1 MMTEYEKVC
10 LKWSKMNLETAI
22 DIDYVLSDF
31 KVLFAYHSGKI
42 ENDEITYDTTLEV
55 FEGQRVRNFN
65 GDYRTLYEV
74 VNQKDCYQYLLDTI
88 AAKEPLSLDLVKKV
102 HYELAKNTY
111 DETRVKK
118 GEVPGTF
125 KKGFYVVGEY
135 QIGSDPELVEEHL
148 MDLIEQVNEYNGDD
162 PMKAAAY
169 FHLVFERIHP
179 FADVNGRTGRTLL
192 NYYLMTHGRPPV
204 VIREEN
210 RKEYVAAFDA
220 FHYDAELA
228 PMEDYLK
235 KETVSTWKH
244 LIKQAE
250 IVRERLSLSE
260 LTEQA
265 RQNRK
270 MEKQKLEC
278 EPDKGLQR

>member
-1 MMTEYEKVC
+1 MTEYAKICE
-10 LKWSKMNLETAI
+10 KWSQMDLKTAA

-55 FEGQRVRNFN
+55 FEGQRIRNFN

-74 VNQKDCYQYLLDTI
+74 VNQKDCYQYLLERI
-88 AAKEPLSLDLVKKV
+88 AGRQPLSLELIQKV

-111 DETRVKK
+111 DETRIKK
-118 GEVPGTF
+118 GEAPGSF

-135 QIGSDPELVEEHL
+135 QIGSAPEQVEAHL
-148 MDLIEQVNEYNGDD
+148 TDLIEQVNEYEGND

-192 NYYLMTHGRPPV
+192 NYYLMTHGHPPV
-204 VIREEN
+204 VIREGN

-220 FHYDAELA
+220 FHYDAEIA
-228 PMEDYLK
+228 PMETYLK
-235 KETVSTWKH
+235 KEIVDTWKH
-244 LIKQAE
+244 LIRQKEIIPQRMSLAE
-250 IVRERLSLSE
+250 IMQGVKQSQPCAVS
-260 LTEQA
+260 
-265 RQNRK
+265 K
-270 MEKQKLEC
+270 EKIED
-278 EPDKGLQR
+278 EPRR